1 MLDLWFAKCDP
12 QTGSISISWELVRR
26 TKVAMVSTLKGK
38 RSQVICLTN
47 VNIPQRYFFIRLSN
61 LDIFSDN
68 KMTAEISAVK
78 VHSKANCVKGD
89 LKVERDYV

>member
-1 MLDLWFAKCDP
+1 
-12 QTGSISISWELVRR
+12 
-26 TKVAMVSTLKGK
+26 MVSTLKAKG
-38 RSQVICLTN
+38 SQVICLTN
-47 VNIPQRYFFIRLSN
+47 VNIPQRYCFIRLSN

-89 LKVERDYV
+89 LKVECDYLQWMGKHSIIFSIMCFYLSLYCVDL